1 MKYTQHDMDMMALGE
16 IGADIMSVLLAVA
29 AWFLLDDQS
38 IFVQVPSAVILYHL
52 VSWVAHGFVHLGYNP
67 DEQEES

>member
-1 MKYTQHDMDMMALGE
+1 
-16 IGADIMSVLLAVA
+16 MSVLLAVA

>member
-1 MKYTQHDMDMMALGE
+1 MDMMALGE

-52 VSWVAHGFVHLGYNP
+52 VSWVAHGFVHLVLLKR
-67 DEQEES
+67 